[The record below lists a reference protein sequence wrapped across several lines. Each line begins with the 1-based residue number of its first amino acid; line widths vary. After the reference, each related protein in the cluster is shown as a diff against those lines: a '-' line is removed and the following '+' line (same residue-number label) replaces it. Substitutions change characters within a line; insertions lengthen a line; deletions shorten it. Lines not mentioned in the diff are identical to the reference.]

1 MKKLLLLTLMIIC
14 AFTVVA
20 CFNTTPSESTTQS
33 QPSVE
38 SPGSEESNLE
48 SEPEITSE
56 PESEITSEP
65 ESEIASEPESEIE
78 SEIESEPVVFV
89 YTITF
94 EVEMAGLVAPEAIF
108 VIEGEVV
115 TLPTYVGEYQVKK
128 WINKETGEEFVGGE
142 FTLCQDVTLVAVIPD
157 ETQPY

>member
-48 SEPEITSE
+48 SESEITSE

-65 ESEIASEPESEIE
+65 DP
-78 SEIESEPVVFV
+78 EPVV

-94 EVEMAGLVAPEAIF
+94 EVPEGLTAPAAIE
-108 VIEGEVV
+108 VEEGDVV
-115 TLPTYVGEYQVKK
+115 TLPAYVGEYQVKK
-128 WINKETGEEFVGGE
+128 WINKATGEEFVGGE

>member
-38 SPGSEESNLE
+38 SPGSEESILE
-48 SEPEITSE
+48 SESEITSE

-65 ESEIASEPESEIE
+65 ESEIASEPESEIT
-78 SEIESEPVVFV
+78 SEPDPEPVV

-94 EVEMAGLVAPEAIF
+94 EVPEGLTAPAAIE
-108 VIEGEVV
+108 VEEGDVV
-115 TLPTYVGEYQVKK
+115 TLPTHVGEYEVKK
-128 WINKETGEEFVGGE
+128 WINKATGEEFVGGE
-142 FTLCQDVTLVAVIPD
+142 FALGQDVTLVAVIPT